1 MDQRTSLPSAGLDIC
16 GPSGPLPA
24 FSPPHPRSI
33 SIGSERETE
42 SGRADNSPFLPP
54 RRTSRTSLRQTPDAR
69 WSTSGDFRSPR
80 EEYDQRQQQT
90 APKSRSSS
98 IQSSH
103 RSGVLTPS
111 VQAPDS
117 NTPSRASSIRE
128 QSASSARASLE
139 TLHEYARPPI
149 AGTTSDATLDRSS
162 SLPSSTRR
170 QRQRQSAL
178 RYESRL
184 SDEDVVPN
192 AISNGLIGVAS
203 SPSSQHG
210 TTRDGRPYSHPPS
223 RSATTSPPT
232 DAWPP
237 APMAPS
243 GLDPPSSPPSVAP
256 STRPTSSIRRLSS
269 LHHIFD
275 YRDERQ
281 AHDRESE
288 AYSQGQDG
296 ATDGAQEYEDDSPTT
311 PVIAL
316 PPTLVTN
323 KTPSQHSS
331 EYGDQGHERQGNRDQ
346 GPQTPAQH
354 QSKFRHFAFEAGFCL
369 AIAMTQFLCEYLISG
384 FAIVLPHLLA
394 HQHIIGSGSTGAF
407 WPAALL
413 TLLLSAML
421 LIFARI
427 SDMYGG
433 YGPFMFGLFWLAI
446 WTFIP
451 GFYPTGVALQV
462 SRAMQGLALAALNP
476 AVFTMIGSFYEN
488 DKNRHNFVLGLYGAC
503 APVGFYIGFLV
514 GGALPAQDSKWF
526 FIVAACA
533 SVTTAI
539 LAWICVPR
547 DRMDRRNMDLS
558 MDYVGAFFITAG
570 LILVT
575 YALTVEPYANQFE
588 QSRNGFTFPIVCG
601 PLASG
606 TGCLLVALWVE
617 GWYAKCPILPFDFFK
632 PRGVFPLCIACLFF
646 FASFGVWL
654 YNSAEFFSSE
664 IVTGVPGGMQGIALS
679 IWYTPLVIGGI
690 VLCVLNGW
698 LSHRFHLEII
708 LILSGLAWVG
718 APLIFAAVPF
728 PLHYWYEVLPSML
741 FAALGIDLT
750 YTATTIALSSS
761 QPQKYQGIAGAVT
774 SILVNL
780 AMSFSLPISL
790 IVQHYA
796 TIDMPIDTVE
806 QAQQATL
813 WGYKM
818 AFVYGAA
825 SAGMG
830 LLIAVVFM
838 GRPWWER
845 KKGEDEDVEMRPRR
859 PLEATTLVHD
869 VDT

>member
-1 MDQRTSLPSAGLDIC
+1 M
-16 GPSGPLPA
+16 
-24 FSPPHPRSI
+24 
-33 SIGSERETE
+33 
-42 SGRADNSPFLPP
+42 
-54 RRTSRTSLRQTPDAR
+54 
-69 WSTSGDFRSPR
+69 
-80 EEYDQRQQQT
+80 
-90 APKSRSSS
+90 
-98 IQSSH
+98 
-103 RSGVLTPS
+103 
-111 VQAPDS
+111 
-117 NTPSRASSIRE
+117 
-128 QSASSARASLE
+128 
-139 TLHEYARPPI
+139 
-149 AGTTSDATLDRSS
+149 
-162 SLPSSTRR
+162 
-170 QRQRQSAL
+170 
-178 RYESRL
+178 
-184 SDEDVVPN
+184 
-192 AISNGLIGVAS
+192 
-203 SPSSQHG
+203 
-210 TTRDGRPYSHPPS
+210 DGRPYSHPPS

-232 DAWPP
+232 DAWPLP
-237 APMAPS
+237 PMALS
-243 GLDPPSSPPSVAP
+243 GLNSPSRPPSLAP
-256 STRPTSSIRRLSS
+256 SNRPTSSLRRFSS

-275 YRDERQ
+275 YSDERQ
-281 AHDRESE
+281 AHDRNSV
-288 AYSQGQDG
+288 AFTQWQDG
-296 ATDGAQEYEDDSPTT
+296 AAHGADEYENDSPTN
-311 PVIAL
+311 PVIEL
-316 PPTLVTN
+316 PPTLVTS

-331 EYGDQGHERQGNRDQ
+331 EYGDRGGDHQGNDNQ
-346 GPQTPAQH
+346 MLAQH
-354 QSKFRHFAFEAGFCL
+354 QSKFRHLAFEAGFCL

-394 HQHIIGSGSTGAF
+394 SQHIIGSGSTGAF

-421 LIFARI
+421 LVFARI

-451 GFYPTGVALQV
+451 GFYPMGIVLQV

-488 DKNRHNFVLGLYGAC
+488 DQIRRNFVLGLYGAC

-514 GGALPAQDSKWF
+514 GGALPAEDSKWF
-526 FIVAACA
+526 FIIAACA

-539 LAWICVPR
+539 LAWVCVPR
-547 DRMDRRNMDLS
+547 DRMDRRDMDLS

-588 QSRNGFTFPIVCG
+588 QSRNGFTFPIVYG

-606 TGCLLVALWVE
+606 TGFLLVALWAE
-617 GWYAKCPILPFDFFK
+617 GWYANCPLLPFDFFK

-654 YNSAEFFSSE
+654 YNSAEFFNSE
-664 IVTGVPGGMQGIALS
+664 IVTGVSGGMQGIQLS
-679 IWYTPLVIGGI
+679 LWYTPLAVGGI

-698 LSHRFHLEII
+698 LSHRFKLQII

-806 QAQQATL
+806 QAEETTM

-830 LLIAVVFM
+830 LLVVVVFM
-838 GRPWWER
+838 GRPWWEG
-845 KKGEDEDVEMRPRR
+845 KTKSEDEDVEMGQRR
-859 PLEATTLVHD
+859 PSQTATLIND
-869 VDT
+869 AGA

>member
-1 MDQRTSLPSAGLDIC
+1 MASHIVSQAALSGVMDQRASLPSAGLDIC
-16 GPSGPLPA
+16 GPSGPPPA
-24 FSPPHPRSI
+24 FLPPRPRSI
-33 SIGSERETE
+33 FIGSERETE
-42 SGRADNSPFLPP
+42 SGRADHSPFLPP
-54 RRTSRTSLRQTPDAR
+54 RRTSRTPLRQSSDAR
-69 WSTSGDFRSPR
+69 WSTSDDFRSPR
-80 EEYDQRQQQT
+80 DEYDQRRQQT
-90 APKSRSSS
+90 ALESRSSS
-98 IQSSH
+98 IQSNH
-103 RSGVLTPS
+103 GSGILTPS
-111 VQAPDS
+111 VQAPNS
-117 NTPSRASSIRE
+117 NTPSRASSTRE
-128 QSASSARASLE
+128 QSACSARASLE

-149 AGTTSDATLDRSS
+149 AGTASDATLDRSS
-162 SLPSSTRR
+162 SLSSSTRR

-184 SDEDVVPN
+184 SDGELLPN
-192 AISNGLIGVAS
+192 AIANDLIGVAS
-203 SPSSQHG
+203 SRSSQYG
-210 TTRDGRPYSHPPS
+210 TTRDGRSYSHPPS

-232 DAWPP
+232 DAWPL
-237 APMAPS
+237 APMTLS
-243 GLDPPSSPPSVAP
+243 GLNPSSRPPSVAP
-256 STRPTSSIRRLSS
+256 ATRPTSSIRRLSS

-281 AHDRESE
+281 AYD
-288 AYSQGQDG
+288 Q
-296 ATDGAQEYEDDSPTT
+296 YEDDSRMT

-331 EYGDQGHERQGNRDQ
+331 EYGDQGDERQGNGNQ

-394 HQHIIGSGSTGAF
+394 RQHIIGSGSTGAF
-407 WPAALL
+407 WLAALL

-451 GFYPTGVALQV
+451 GFYPTGIVLQV

-488 DKNRHNFVLGLYGAC
+488 DKNRRNFVLGLYGAC

-514 GGALPAQDSKWF
+514 GGALPVDDSKWF
-526 FIVAACA
+526 FIIAACA

-539 LAWICVPR
+539 LAWVCVPR

-575 YALTVEPYANQFE
+575 YALTVEPYANRFE
-588 QSRNGFTFPIVCG
+588 QSRNGFTFPIVYG
-601 PLASG
+601 PLTSG
-606 TGCLLVALWVE
+606 TGCLLIALWVE
-617 GWYAKCPILPFDFFK
+617 GWYAKCPLLPFDFFK
-632 PRGVFPLCIACLFF
+632 PRGVFPLCVACLFF
-646 FASFGVWL
+646 FAAFGVWL
-654 YNSAEFFSSE
+654 YNSAEFLDSE
-664 IVTGVPGGMQGIALS
+664 IVTGVPSGMQGIQLS
-679 IWYTPLVIGGI
+679 LWYTPLAIGGI
-690 VLCVLNGW
+690 ALCVLNGW
-698 LSHRFHLEII
+698 LSHRFHLQTV

-718 APLIFAAVPF
+718 APLIFAVVPF

-741 FAALGIDLT
+741 FVTLGIDLT

-796 TIDMPIDTVE
+796 TVDMPIETVE
-806 QAQQATL
+806 QAQKATL
-813 WGYKM
+813 WGYGM

-830 LLIAVVFM
+830 LLIVTIFM
-838 GRPWWER
+838 GTPWWER
-845 KKGEDEDVEMRPRR
+845 KKSQDEDVEMGQRR
-859 PLEATTLVHD
+859 PSEATTLVFD
-869 VDT
+869 LDT